1 MADARDGPSVAAR
14 LKLCA
19 QATGE
24 AVAPQ
29 DEAMI
34 RILSQ
39 LAVERNWWSF
49 SVNPTPMGKQ
59 FIVQPQSQWERDRE
73 RQQAKEGSTPPQ
85 PVPAATSAAAPPAAP
100 PAAAAAPAA
109 APQAHPQHQQVQ
121 QPQPNES
128 PEGWTRVGKGG
139 MPDRFTM
146 RNPGRKPPGKAVK
159 RKPDR
164 QPAPKGGGPPPPSPK
179 VNKNRLS
186 ALGAGP
192 SGTSGSHERA
202 PPRSPSPS
210 SPPAKSPRPSVPA
223 SEYDS
228 EFDFSDAEA
237 QDRTAGVVHDAV
249 QQAVMQY
256 GYDDEL
262 FQAWRDGEIRRKDLP
277 EEVVAMAFDLCERW
291 RAEQERCR
299 RVHAAQRLSRDPGP
313 SHSRSRSRS
322 PNSCRSSVS
331 GCDEG

>member
-1 MADARDGPSVAAR
+1 M
-14 LKLCA
+14 
-19 QATGE
+19 
-24 AVAPQ
+24 APQ

-49 SVNPTPMGKQ
+49 SVNPTPMGRQ
-59 FIVQPQSQWERDRE
+59 FIVRPQSQWERDRE
-73 RQQAKEGSTPPQ
+73 RQQAKEGSAPPQ

-146 RNPGRKPPGKAVK
+146 RNHGRKPPGKAVK

-179 VNKNRLS
+179 VNKNR
-186 ALGAGP
+186 G
-192 SGTSGSHERA
+192 
-202 PPRSPSPS
+202 
-210 SPPAKSPRPSVPA
+210 
-223 SEYDS
+223 
-228 EFDFSDAEA
+228 
-237 QDRTAGVVHDAV
+237 
-249 QQAVMQY
+249 
-256 GYDDEL
+256 
-262 FQAWRDGEIRRKDLP
+262 
-277 EEVVAMAFDLCERW
+277 
-291 RAEQERCR
+291 
-299 RVHAAQRLSRDPGP
+299 
-313 SHSRSRSRS
+313 
-322 PNSCRSSVS
+322 
-331 GCDEG
+331 

>member
-34 RILSQ
+34 RILSR
-39 LAVERNWWSF
+39 LAVENNWWSF

-73 RQQAKEGSTPPQ
+73 RQQAKEGSAPPQ

-164 QPAPKGGGPPPPSPK
+164 QPAPK
-179 VNKNRLS
+179 LS
-186 ALGAGP
+186 LI
-192 SGTSGSHERA
+192 H
-202 PPRSPSPS
+202 
-210 SPPAKSPRPSVPA
+210 
-223 SEYDS
+223 
-228 EFDFSDAEA
+228 
-237 QDRTAGVVHDAV
+237 
-249 QQAVMQY
+249 
-256 GYDDEL
+256 
-262 FQAWRDGEIRRKDLP
+262 I
-277 EEVVAMAFDLCERW
+277 
-291 RAEQERCR
+291 
-299 RVHAAQRLSRDPGP
+299 
-313 SHSRSRSRS
+313 
-322 PNSCRSSVS
+322 
-331 GCDEG
+331 

>member
-1 MADARDGPSVAAR
+1 M
-14 LKLCA
+14 
-19 QATGE
+19 
-24 AVAPQ
+24 APQ

-34 RILSQ
+34 RILSR
-39 LAVERNWWSF
+39 LAVVNNWWSF
-49 SVNPTPMGKQ
+49 SVNPTPTGKQ

-73 RQQAKEGSTPPQ
+73 RQQAKEGSAPPQ

-146 RNPGRKPPGKAVK
+146 RNHGRKPPGKAVK

-210 SPPAKSPRPSVPA
+210 SPPAKSPRPSAPA

-228 EFDFSDAEA
+228 ELDQYFSDAEA
-237 QDRTAGVVHDAV
+237 RDRVAGVVHDAV

-262 FQAWRDGEIRRKDLP
+262 FQDWRDGKIGEKDLP
-277 EEVVAMAFDLCERW
+277 EEVMAMTLDLCERW

-313 SHSRSRSRS
+313 SRSRSRSRS